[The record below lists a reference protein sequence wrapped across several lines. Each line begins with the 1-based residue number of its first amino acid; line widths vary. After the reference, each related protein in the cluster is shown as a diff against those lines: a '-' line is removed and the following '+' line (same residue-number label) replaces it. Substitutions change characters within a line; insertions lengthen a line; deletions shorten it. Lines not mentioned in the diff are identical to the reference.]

1 MLNFDNVYGILYFI
15 GGVGMYSEILKIIEG
30 GISHDKQKVINYS
43 KRLAEYLIKD
53 GQKKCWK

>member
-1 MLNFDNVYGILYFI
+1 
-15 GGVGMYSEILKIIEG
+15 MYSEILKIIEG

-53 GQKKCWK
+53 GQKNVGNKINKLIA

>member
-43 KRLAEYLIKD
+43 KRL
-53 GQKKCWK
+53 